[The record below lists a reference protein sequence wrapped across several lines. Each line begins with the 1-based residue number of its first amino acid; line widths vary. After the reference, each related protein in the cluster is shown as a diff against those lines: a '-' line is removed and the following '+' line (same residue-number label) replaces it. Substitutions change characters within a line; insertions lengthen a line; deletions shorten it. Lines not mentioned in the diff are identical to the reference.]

1 MPPDSPTAILKTD
14 GTPERHGRRV
24 AVLIAVLNGDRFLAE
39 QIETL
44 AQQDVGHL
52 DLWFADDGSTDRTCA
67 IVEETRARWT
77 KGEVHLLPGPRQGFA
92 ENFRH
97 LLVHPD
103 IDADYVALCD
113 QDDLWEADKLS
124 SAIARLET
132 EAGSETG
139 AIPALHC
146 SRTRIVAEDGTP
158 TGYSQLFERPPAFRN
173 AIVQNIAGG
182 NTMVMNRA
190 AHDLIRDMS
199 RNVSFVS
206 HDWWCYLLITGI
218 GGKVIYSPEAKT
230 SYRQHALNVV
240 GENISLRARFSRLY
254 LVGKGRYRSWNA
266 INLAALG
273 TCRAGMTPDARRT
286 MDLYAR
292 ARQGW
297 AGARLVALIRSG
309 VCRQTLSGQVGLYLA
324 CLLKRI

>member
-1 MPPDSPTAILKTD
+1 M
-14 GTPERHGRRV
+14 
-24 AVLIAVLNGDRFLAE
+24 AVLIAVYNGDRFLGE

-44 AQQDVGHL
+44 AKQDVEHL
-52 DLWFADDGSTDRTCA
+52 DLWFADDGSTDRTHA

-77 KGEVHLLPGPRQGFA
+77 KGKVHLLPGPRKGFA

-103 IDADYVALCD
+103 IDADHVALCD

-124 SAIARLET
+124 SAIARLEA
-132 EAGSETG
+132 EAGDV
-139 AIPALHC
+139 PALHC

-158 TGYSQLFERPPAFRN
+158 TGHSQLFSRPPGFRN

-190 AHDLIRDMS
+190 AHELIREMS

-206 HDWWCYLLITGI
+206 HDWWCYLLIAGT
-218 GGKVIYSPEAKT
+218 GGKVLYSPEAKT
-230 SYRQHALNVV
+230 SYRQHEANLV
-240 GENISLRARFSRLY
+240 GANNSLRAQFFRLF

-266 INLAALG
+266 INLAALA
-273 TCRAGMTPDARRT
+273 TCRGRMTPEARRT

-292 ARQGW
+292 ARWGW
-297 AGARLVALIRSG
+297 AGARLAALIRSG
-309 VCRQTLSGQVGLYLA
+309 VYRQTPAGQIGLYLA
-324 CLLKRI
+324 CLLNRI

>member
-1 MPPDSPTAILKTD
+1 M
-14 GTPERHGRRV
+14 
-24 AVLIAVLNGDRFLAE
+24 AVLIAVYNGDRFLGE

-44 AQQDVGHL
+44 AKQDVEHV
-52 DLWFADDGSTDRTCA
+52 DLWFADDGSTDRTRA

-77 KGEVHLLPGPRQGFA
+77 KGEVHLLPGPQRGFA

-97 LLVHPD
+97 LLVHPG
-103 IDADYVALCD
+103 IDADHVALCD

-124 SAIARLET
+124 SAIARLEA
-132 EAGSETG
+132 EAGDV
-139 AIPALHC
+139 PALHC

-158 TGYSQLFERPPAFRN
+158 TGHSQLFARPPSFQN

-190 AHDLIRDMS
+190 AHQLIRGMS
-199 RNVSFVS
+199 RDVSFVS
-206 HDWWCYLLITGI
+206 HDWWCYLLLTGT
-218 GGKVIYSPEAKT
+218 GGKVLYSPQPKT
-230 SYRQHALNVV
+230 SYRQHEANLV
-240 GENISLRARFSRLY
+240 GENSSLRARLFRLY

-266 INLAALG
+266 INLAALA
-273 TCRAGMTPDARRT
+273 TCRERMTPDARRT

-297 AGARLVALIRSG
+297 AGARLAALIRSG
-309 VCRQTLSGQVGLYLA
+309 VYRQTPAGQIGLYLA
-324 CLLKRI
+324 CLLNRV